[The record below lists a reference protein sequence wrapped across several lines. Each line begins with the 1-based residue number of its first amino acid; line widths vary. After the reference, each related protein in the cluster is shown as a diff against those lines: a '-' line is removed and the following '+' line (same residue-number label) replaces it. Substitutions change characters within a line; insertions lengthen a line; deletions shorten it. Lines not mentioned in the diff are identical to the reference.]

1 MGGFGDFSPIC
12 SEAPLPLCPL
22 VGDIN
27 PITGTHYTQANCYA
41 RTVEVANTIIFEG
54 AAGFAHIIALIM
66 TVIMII
72 HVRSKFTAVGR
83 KEIAT
88 FFYLYGLLTIC
99 SLLIDCGVVPPASRA
114 YAYFVAVQLGLVS
127 ATCICLMIN
136 GFVGFQLYEDGTTLS
151 IWLLRVCSLA
161 MFIIS
166 FAVSLLTFKGW
177 AGLSPDNTI
186 GLFVVVYV
194 FSAIFIFVY
203 IVMLVLLVLGTLQE
217 RWPLLHIIFG
227 VLALVFSQVILY
239 AFSEIICDNVAHY
252 FDALFLST
260 LLNLL
265 AVMLVYKFW
274 DAITQED
281 LEFSVGQRQNNW
293 EVKAL
298 LPEEDRR
305 ETMYMDSDYATSTYL
320 NQPAQR
326 GSKRQKMN
334 WLIAAQV
341 PALILVLW
349 LFTAYMSQSFP
360 TLQGKRIV
368 FLIAHPDDE
377 AMFFA
382 PVLQWLSKPELGN
395 QVLILCLS
403 SGNADGLGHLRKDE
417 LAKSAVLLGVRTSEH
432 VVVVED
438 EKLPDSMETKWDPK
452 LIASILTRYFAPK
465 MMSTPSTTA
474 PLANIDAIVTFDTG
488 GVSGHPNHISLF
500 HGASLFLRNLMHRH
514 AGWESPVKLYTLT
527 SVNTFRKYSSILD
540 SVMTIITCIWRTK
553 ERSEFPTPLL
563 VVSGPGGVRKA
574 QRAMTTAHESQ
585 MRWFR
590 WGWIGVSRYMVV
602 NDLKREKVR

>member
-1 MGGFGDFSPIC
+1 MGGFGDFSSIC

-99 SLLIDCGVVPPASRA
+99 SLLIDCGVVPPASGA

-305 ETMYMDSDYATSTYL
+305 ETMYMDI
-320 NQPAQR
+320 P
-326 GSKRQKMN
+326 
-334 WLIAAQV
+334 V
-341 PALILVLW
+341 LILVLW

-382 PVLQWLSKPELGN
+382 PVLQWLSKSELGN

-403 SGNADGLGHLRKDE
+403 SGDADGLGHLRKDE

-465 MMSTPSTTA
+465 MTSTPSTTA

-527 SVNTFRKYSSILD
+527 SV
-540 SVMTIITCIWRTK
+540 
-553 ERSEFPTPLL
+553 
-563 VVSGPGGVRKA
+563 
-574 QRAMTTAHESQ
+574 
-585 MRWFR
+585 
-590 WGWIGVSRYMVV
+590 
-602 NDLKREKVR
+602 

>member
-1 MGGFGDFSPIC
+1 MGGFGDFSSIC

-99 SLLIDCGVVPPASRA
+99 SLLIDCGVVPPASGA

-305 ETMYMDSDYATSTYL
+305 ETMYMDI
-320 NQPAQR
+320 P
-326 GSKRQKMN
+326 
-334 WLIAAQV
+334 V
-341 PALILVLW
+341 LILVLW

-403 SGNADGLGHLRKDE
+403 SGDADGLGHLRKDE

-465 MMSTPSTTA
+465 MMSTPSTMA
-474 PLANIDAIVTFDTG
+474 PLANIDAIITFDMG

-527 SVNTFRKYSSILD
+527 SVNMVRKYSSILD
-540 SVMTIITCIWRTK
+540 SIMTIITCIWRTK

-590 WGWIGVSRYMVV
+590 WGWIGLSRYMVV

>member
-1 MGGFGDFSPIC
+1 MGGFGDFSSIC

-99 SLLIDCGVVPPASRA
+99 SLLIDCGVVPPASGA

-166 FAVSLLTFKGW
+166 FAVSLLTFQGW

-305 ETMYMDSDYATSTYL
+305 ETMYMDI
-320 NQPAQR
+320 P
-326 GSKRQKMN
+326 
-334 WLIAAQV
+334 V
-341 PALILVLW
+341 LILVLW

-403 SGNADGLGHLRKDE
+403 SGDADGLGHLRKDE
-417 LAKSAVLLGVRTSEH
+417 LAKSAVLLGVKTSEH

-465 MMSTPSTTA
+465 MMSTPSSTA

-500 HGASLFLRNLMHRH
+500 HGASLFLRNLMQRH

-527 SVNTFRKYSSILD
+527 SVNMFRKYSSILD

-563 VVSGPGGVRKA
+563 VVSGPSGVRKA